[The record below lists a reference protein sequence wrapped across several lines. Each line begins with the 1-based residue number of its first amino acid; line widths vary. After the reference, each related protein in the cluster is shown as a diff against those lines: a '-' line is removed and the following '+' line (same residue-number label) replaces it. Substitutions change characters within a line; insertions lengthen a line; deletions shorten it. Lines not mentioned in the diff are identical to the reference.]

1 MEQKMLNNFY
11 TSTLSSQAVKF
22 VSIKDYDTELVN
34 LDILI
39 KYLKWRAK

>member
-1 MEQKMLNNFY
+1 MLNNFY
-11 TSTLSSQAVKF
+11 TSTLSSQVVKF